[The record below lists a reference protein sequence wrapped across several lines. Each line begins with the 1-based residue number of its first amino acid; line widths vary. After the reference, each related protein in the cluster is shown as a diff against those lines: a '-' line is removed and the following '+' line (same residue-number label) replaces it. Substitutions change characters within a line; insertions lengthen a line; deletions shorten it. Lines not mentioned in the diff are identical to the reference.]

1 MWQVV
6 INYATVTKLQEHVSS
21 RGNQR
26 SNVTSLNNRL
36 QTFKSHAL
44 ESEKNWI
51 FYRSLTHPLPVPYL
65 SLTCPLPIPY
75 PSLIHPL
82 NLSCKEFVS
91 SEGWYLDVLFEFR
104 HWRRTFDL
112 LLMLKSY
119 GWVVSAFGF

>member
-1 MWQVV
+1 MPW
-6 INYATVTKLQEHVSS
+6 
-21 RGNQR
+21 NQKKIGF
-26 SNVTSLNNRL
+26 SIGPLPIPYL
-36 QTFKSHAL
+36 
-44 ESEKNWI
+44 
-51 FYRSLTHPLPVPYL
+51 SLTCPLPVPYL